1 MNWNILLFQVFPYVA
16 LALLLVVS
24 VQRMRHKPF
33 SVSSLSSQLL
43 ERKLL
48 YFGSIPFH
56 WGLLLILLGHLLALL
71 IPAGLLLWNAVPIR
85 LYLLEITGLAL
96 ALWTLGGLLVLFYR
110 RLSNRRILAVTRPT
124 DVIVLLL
131 LGVSLVTGIFTA
143 LAYRYGSYWF
153 PAVFTPYLWSV
164 LTLRPR
170 PELVGDMP
178 FWTQWHVFNFWLL
191 LAVFPFT
198 RLIHIITVPIGYLWR
213 PWQIVIWV
221 RRNRRPQVA
230 PPIARPYSPP
240 ASKGPSALQDSGGS
254 YGSD

>member
-16 LALLLVVS
+16 LALWIIVS
-24 VQRMRHKPF
+24 FQRMRGKPF

-48 YFGSIPFH
+48 FFGSVSFH
-56 WGLLLILLGHLLALL
+56 WGILIILLGHLLALL
-71 IPAGLLLWNAVPIR
+71 VPQGLLLWNAVPIR
-85 LYLLEITGLAL
+85 LYLLEISGLAL
-96 ALWTLGGLLVLFYR
+96 ALWTLGGLLVLLYR

-131 LGVSLVTGIFTA
+131 LLVSILTGILTA
-143 LAYRYGSYWF
+143 VMYRYGSYWF
-153 PAVFTPYLWSV
+153 PSVFTPYLWSI

-170 PELVGDMP
+170 PELVADLP
-178 FWTQWHVFNFWLL
+178 FWIQLHVFNFWVL

-198 RLIHIITVPIGYLWR
+198 RLIHIITLPLGYLWR

-221 RRNRRPQVA
+221 RKHRRPAA
-230 PPIARPYSPP
+230 PAYP
-240 ASKGPSALQDSGGS
+240 ATSVSKSQAALGEKGGVH
-254 YGSD
+254 GSD